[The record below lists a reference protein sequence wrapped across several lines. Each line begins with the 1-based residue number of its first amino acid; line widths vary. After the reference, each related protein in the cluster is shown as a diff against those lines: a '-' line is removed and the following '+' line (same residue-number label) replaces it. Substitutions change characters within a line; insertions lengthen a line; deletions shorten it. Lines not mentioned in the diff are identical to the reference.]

1 MSVEMKFF
9 IYLLECYA
17 CHKNR
22 PTGEILQEWDAHGIT
37 QEIYDG
43 YLEYH
48 TERIENAYA
57 DIDHLL
63 AAGEKKIKCMRHR
76 RCRT

>member
-9 IYLLECYA
+9 IYLLEGYA

-22 PTGEILQEWDAHGIT
+22 LTGEILQEWDAHGIT

-43 YLEYH
+43 YLQYH

-63 AAGEKKIKCMRHR
+63 AVGEHAW
-76 RCRT
+76 

>member
-22 PTGEILQEWDAHGIT
+22 LTGEILQEWDAHGIT

-48 TERIENAYA
+48 TERIENAVSYT
-57 DIDHLL
+57 HLKVM
-63 AAGEKKIKCMRHR
+63 GIK
-76 RCRT
+76 